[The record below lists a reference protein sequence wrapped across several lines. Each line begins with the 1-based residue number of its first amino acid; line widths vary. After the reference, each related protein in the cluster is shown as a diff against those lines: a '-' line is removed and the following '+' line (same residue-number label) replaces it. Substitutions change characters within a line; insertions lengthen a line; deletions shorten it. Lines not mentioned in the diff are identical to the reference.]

1 MNTLSFT
8 GEMARLQQA
17 AAESHDN
24 IARRSTVL
32 SALNLRTGERVL
44 EVGCGGGYYTYEVAR
59 FVGPTGRVC
68 AIDISPVQVLEY
80 LAVLDAGLSQ
90 INPGAPAGRAGR
102 RRGDGLEFGGV
113 AFRECAADAA

>member
-59 FVGPTGRVC
+59 GPFGLNRAEKLRELLTGRASSKSPSAQPSRSS
-68 AIDISPVQVLEY
+68 AIRHPRNFFSVTRPVRHW
-80 LAVLDAGLSQ
+80 
-90 INPGAPAGRAGR
+90 RA
-102 RRGDGLEFGGV
+102 
-113 AFRECAADAA
+113 

>member
-32 SALNLRTGERVL
+32 SALSLRTGERV
-44 EVGCGGGYYTYEVAR
+44 GGG
-59 FVGPTGRVC
+59 
-68 AIDISPVQVLEY
+68 L
-80 LAVLDAGLSQ
+80 
-90 INPGAPAGRAGR
+90 R
-102 RRGDGLEFGGV
+102 RRLLHV
-113 AFRECAADAA
+113 

>member
-59 FVGPTGRVC
+59 LSARPYGSAPSTSAPTRSQQRSS
-68 AIDISPVQVLEY
+68 AAPSSP
-80 LAVLDAGLSQ
+80 G
-90 INPGAPAGRAGR
+90 
-102 RRGDGLEFGGV
+102 
-113 AFRECAADAA
+113 